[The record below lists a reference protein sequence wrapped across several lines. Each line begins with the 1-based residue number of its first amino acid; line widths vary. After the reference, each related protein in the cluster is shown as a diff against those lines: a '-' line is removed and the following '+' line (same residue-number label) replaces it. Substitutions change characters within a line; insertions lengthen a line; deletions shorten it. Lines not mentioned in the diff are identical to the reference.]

1 MSDLSLTIQV
11 LSAVGVLVWLVIIWD
26 MWRNRSRL

>member
-1 MSDLSLTIQV
+1 MNDLSLTIQV
-11 LSAVGVLVWLVIIWD
+11 LSAAGVVVWLVIIWD